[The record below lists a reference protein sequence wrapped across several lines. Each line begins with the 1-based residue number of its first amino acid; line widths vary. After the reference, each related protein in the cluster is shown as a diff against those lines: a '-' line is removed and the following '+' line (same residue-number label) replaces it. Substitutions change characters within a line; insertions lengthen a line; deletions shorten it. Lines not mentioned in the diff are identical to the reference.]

1 MADIEKGR
9 DWDKE
14 MAEVDRLLKKLPAA
28 DPTLG
33 RPSGGEPTVR
43 KPAAAPASRWSD
55 GTAAP
60 SARERV
66 GTWAKVALGLLV
78 AIGVAPGVWP
88 YSHGCG
94 LRLIFYLLG
103 VTTVIAAGLWAS
115 ISSWKR
121 RLGFAHVVSQIL
133 IVWGILLMTREVL
146 PRLGPKAEPLW
157 LCPDVLLPR

>member
-115 ISSWKR
+115 IASWKR

-146 PRLGPKAEPLW
+146 PRLGPKAEARW
-157 LCPDVLLPR
+157 LCPDVPLPR